1 MYSYILMKLF
11 GKSYLKYDGVC
22 LICLIVMA
30 VLCVS
35 PVKVLE
41 AQSFKN
47 ESVLNRGSWY
57 KLGVT
62 KDGIYR
68 ITYEDLLDMGIQLN
82 TLNPK
87 KYPFT
92 AIIRVCC
99 LKIILKVVMTTCL
112 K

>member
-62 KDGIYR
+62 KMVFIVS
-68 ITYEDLLDMGIQLN
+68 LM
-82 TLNPK
+82 K
-87 KYPFT
+87 
-92 AIIRVCC
+92 
-99 LKIILKVVMTTCL
+99 TCWIWEFNL
-112 K
+112 IH